1 MQRSYRSKKYQWQ
14 FALGALAPS
23 IILTL
28 VLRFVFPSLP
38 IYFSWL
44 VMISLATFV
53 YFGWD
58 KYKARND
65 ADVRIPEIVLH
76 MLSLFGGFVGGF
88 VGMQFFRHKTNFSE
102 NWIFPVV
109 MGLALILHAVL
120 LYFLIF

>member
-14 FALGALAPS
+14 FTLGALIPS
-23 IILTL
+23 LLLTL
-28 VLRFVFPSLP
+28 VLWFILPSLP
-38 IYFSWL
+38 IYLSWTAIL
-44 VMISLATFV
+44 SLITFI

-76 MLSLFGGFVGGF
+76 ILSLLGGFIGGF

-102 NWIFPVV
+102 NWIFPLV
-109 MGLALILHAVL
+109 MGIALVLHAAL
-120 LYFLIF
+120 LWFLVF